1 MLHENIKTYR
11 TARGLSQEELADR
24 LHVVRQTVSKWEQG
38 RSVPDAEMLIRLS
51 EALETTVSE
60 LLGEATEPQPLSELQ
75 EIAAKLE
82 QLNDRFAR
90 QQERKRKGW
99 HSFFAAAIILTVAG
113 LLLSFLPPLLVG
125 LWSFPEQGDIGIIGG
140 ADGPTSII
148 VTSSVPTVASLL
160 VPLLIIAAAVY
171 GLYRTKKS

>member
-1 MLHENIKTYR
+1 MLQENIKTYR
-11 TARGLSQEELADR
+11 TAKGLSQEELADR

-38 RSVPDAEMLIRLS
+38 RSVPDAEMLVRLS
-51 EALETTVSE
+51 EALETSVSE
-60 LLGEATEPQPLSELQ
+60 LLGETQDPQQLTELQ

-99 HSFFAAAIILTVAG
+99 HRFFAAVIVLTVIG
-113 LLLSFLPPLLVG
+113 LLLSLLPPVILHLSSYPVP
-125 LWSFPEQGDIGIIGG
+125 SDVGIIGG

-148 VTSSVPTVASLL
+148 VTSSAPTVASML